1 MYSILLYIYI
11 YIYNYYTIDYI
22 ILYSLLFY
30 SHISNLPEAISFQ
43 SLCSHLR
50 FIMKP
55 CSSQPRHRGKSRSLW
70 QLLCQGMVYPMAYH
84 QLSSISPIEMAV
96 FAAVGPILGSSHIDH
111 INYIN
116 FHSDG
121 QRENGCVSL
130 TPMHLVALPKAF
142 SSLDLFLPL
151 YNSQLAGAT
160 RLLRCHATPNNL
172 KPVKTFWFGT
182 RLSHSILPADVPVS
196 VSWGS
201 DSISPLGAL
210 AKRNLAQ
217 SEVLQGSLG
226 VCCQPW
232 FDVKHF
238 MN

>member
-1 MYSILLYIYI
+1 MIGRHHQSFKLTNIQILLCPRFEDHDSFMYSILL

-196 VSWGS
+196 VS
-201 DSISPLGAL
+201 
-210 AKRNLAQ
+210 
-217 SEVLQGSLG
+217 
-226 VCCQPW
+226 
-232 FDVKHF
+232 
-238 MN
+238 